1 MLLVRLAVGFLSLA
15 RAETAGSTFVRR
27 CRLYI
32 LISSFGL
39 LYIVVLTIGNRI
51 TDVIFAHPKLES
63 IDAEVLALIQDQRK
77 KLRYHVAQNPNRWVG
92 FLRRNTFARAI
103 QGSNSIEGY
112 HATLAEAVAIVDEER
127 PETLEEETIRALE
140 GYRLSMTYI
149 MRAHDDPHIQI
160 NPQFIRSLHFMM
172 LSYDLTKLPG
182 QWRPGH
188 VFVVKEPSGDRVYEA
203 PEADQVPRLID
214 DLVAQIGDTGN
225 HDTMVRAAMA
235 HLNLTII
242 HPFRDGNGRMARA
255 LQTLVIARDGLL
267 HPVFS
272 SIEEWLGANTSDYY
286 DILAVVGQGQ
296 WNPHRDASPW
306 LRFCLKAH
314 YQQAA
319 TLIRRNEEYEKL
331 FEGIQAIIEREKLP
345 DRVAMPLFDAAL
357 GLRLTNSRYR
367 TETEL
372 TEFGASRDLK
382 RLSEAGLLDPKGERR
397 GRIYFAAK
405 PLVDLRN
412 SVRRRMPL
420 SDPYDLVAQ
429 RRQAAQEPR
438 LPGF

>member
-1 MLLVRLAVGFLSLA
+1 MIFATPNLTETDEAVLD
-15 RAETAGSTFVRR
+15 
-27 CRLYI
+27 
-32 LISSFGL
+32 LISKQRDRLRSFTQ
-39 LYIVVLTIGNRI
+39 YN
-51 TDVIFAHPKLES
+51 AK
-63 IDAEVLALIQDQRK
+63 
-77 KLRYHVAQNPNRWVG
+77 RWFG
-92 FLRRNTFARAI
+92 SLRRMTFARAI
-103 QGSNSIEGY
+103 RGSNSIEGY
-112 HATLAEAVAIVDEER
+112 NTSIDDAVAVVDDEAPPDER
-127 PETLEEETIRALE
+127 TETWNAIK
-140 GYRLSMTYI
+140 GYRDAMTYI
-149 MRAHDDPHIQI
+149 MQASQDIYFEFGK
-160 NPQFIRSLHFMM
+160 QFLKSLHFMM
-172 LSYDLTKLPG
+172 IGFDLSKQPG
-182 QWRPGH
+182 QWRQAS
-188 VFVVKEPSGDRVYEA
+188 VFVVNSKSGETVYEA
-203 PEADQVPRLID
+203 PDVELID
-214 DLVAQIGDTGN
+214 GLVQELIDFLKADVNVQPII
-225 HDTMVRAAMA
+225 RAAMA
-235 HLNLTII
+235 HLNLTMI

>member
-1 MLLVRLAVGFLSLA
+1 MISATPNLTELDEAVLD
-15 RAETAGSTFVRR
+15 
-27 CRLYI
+27 
-32 LISSFGL
+32 LISKQRDRLRSFTQ
-39 LYIVVLTIGNRI
+39 YN
-51 TDVIFAHPKLES
+51 AK
-63 IDAEVLALIQDQRK
+63 
-77 KLRYHVAQNPNRWVG
+77 RWFG
-92 FLRRNTFARAI
+92 SLRRTTFARAI
-103 QGSNSIEGY
+103 RGSNSIEGY
-112 HATLAEAVAIVDEER
+112 NTSIDDAVAVVDDEAPPDER
-127 PETLEEETIRALE
+127 TETWNAIK
-140 GYRLSMTYI
+140 GYRDAMTYI
-149 MRAHDDPHIQI
+149 MQASQDIYFEFGK
-160 NPQFIRSLHFMM
+160 QFLKSLHFMM
-172 LSYDLTKLPG
+172 IGFDLSKQPG
-182 QWRPGH
+182 QWRQAS
-188 VFVVKEPSGDRVYEA
+188 VFVVNSKSGETVYEA
-203 PEADQVPRLID
+203 PDVELID
-214 DLVAQIGDTGN
+214 GLVQELIDFLKADVNVQPII
-225 HDTMVRAAMA
+225 RAAMA
-235 HLNLTII
+235 HLNLTMI

>member
-1 MLLVRLAVGFLSLA
+1 MIFATPNLTELDEAVLD
-15 RAETAGSTFVRR
+15 
-27 CRLYI
+27 
-32 LISSFGL
+32 LISKQRDRLRSFTQ
-39 LYIVVLTIGNRI
+39 YN
-51 TDVIFAHPKLES
+51 AK
-63 IDAEVLALIQDQRK
+63 
-77 KLRYHVAQNPNRWVG
+77 RWFG
-92 FLRRNTFARAI
+92 SLRRTTFARAI
-103 QGSNSIEGY
+103 RGSNSIEGY
-112 HATLAEAVAIVDEER
+112 NTSIDDAVAVVDDEAPPDER
-127 PETLEEETIRALE
+127 TETWNAIK
-140 GYRLSMTYI
+140 GYRDAMTYI
-149 MRAHDDPHIQI
+149 MQASQDIYFEFGK
-160 NPQFIRSLHFMM
+160 QFLKSLHFMM
-172 LSYDLTKLPG
+172 IGFDLSKQPG
-182 QWRPGH
+182 QWRQAS
-188 VFVVKEPSGDRVYEA
+188 VFVVNSKSGETVYEA
-203 PEADQVPRLID
+203 PDVELID
-214 DLVAQIGDTGN
+214 GLVQELIDFLKADVNVQPII
-225 HDTMVRAAMA
+225 RAAMA
-235 HLNLTII
+235 HLNLTMI

>member
-235 HLNLTII
+235 HLNLTMI

-255 LQTLVIARDGLL
+255 LQTLVLARDGVTS
-267 HPVFS
+267 PDFC
-272 SIEEWLGANTSDYY
+272 SIEEWLGRNTQAYY
-286 DILAVVGQGQ
+286 QILADVGCGS
-296 WNPHRDASPW
+296 WHPEHDSLPW
-306 LRFCLKAH
+306 VRFCLVAH
-314 YQQAA
+314 FQQAA
-319 TLIRRNEEYEKL
+319 TLLKRNTVVGRIWNEVAKL
-331 FEGIQAIIEREKLP
+331 SGAHGLA
-345 DRVAMPLFDAAL
+345 DRVEIAMMDA
-357 GLRLTNSRYR
+357 T
-367 TETEL
+367 
-372 TEFGASRDLK
+372 FG
-382 RLSEAGLLDPKGERR
+382 
-397 GRIYFAAK
+397 
-405 PLVDLRN
+405 
-412 SVRRRMPL
+412 
-420 SDPYDLVAQ
+420 
-429 RRQAAQEPR
+429 
-438 LPGF
+438 